1 MNVYSC
7 WYHGNFGYGCR
18 TRGRKWIFVPELG
31 QPDKNIYRNLYLDDL
46 VFKNSF
52 DKKFEA
58 DLENGMR
65 KPSVSALFVC
75 LLIARRKPQTVG
87 GLLFSVH

>member
-7 WYHGNFGYGCR
+7 WYHGIFGYGCR

-31 QPDKNIYRNLYLDDL
+31 QPDNNIYKHLCLGDL
-46 VFKNSF
+46 IFKNPF

-65 KPSVSALFVC
+65 KRSVSTLFTC
-75 LLIARRKPQTVG
+75 LLIPRHKPQTVG
-87 GLLFSVH
+87 GLLFSAF